1 MMNIILK
8 KLLSL
13 WVILSFIAVTAGNL
27 SAREQYVFGVHP
39 FKKPTTL
46 LKMFSPLIN
55 YLEKELDADITF
67 RSAKDYDSAM
77 MALINGEIDFSYL
90 GPAPFALLAKKYPGK
105 LRPAGAIVNKDGTT
119 TFKGVIVAKEGSDI
133 NQLTDLRGKK
143 IALGDRK
150 STLSCYM
157 PVYMLMQEEIFHTVE
172 YRFLGSHD
180 NVAKGVLKGLF
191 AAGGLKPNVAGKYVG
206 KGLKIIAE
214 SEPVY
219 EHLVVI
225 GPKVDPKI
233 ADKVQA
239 VLLKIND
246 PMVYQ
251 AIKPD
256 IIGFAPVKIAD
267 YENLQHIIKV
277 VDEKLP

>member
-1 MMNIILK
+1 MNSLLK

-13 WVILSFIAVTAGNL
+13 WVISSFIVVTAGNL

-46 LKMFSPLIN
+46 LKMFSPLID
-55 YLEKELDADITF
+55 YLEKELDADISF
-67 RSAKDYDSAM
+67 RSAKNYDSAM
-77 MALINGEIDFSYL
+77 TALVNGEIDISYL
-90 GPAPFALLAKKYPGK
+90 GPAPFAMLAHKYPGR
-105 LRPAGAIVNKDGTT
+105 LRPAGAIVNKNGMT

-133 NQLTDLRGKK
+133 NQIADLRGKK

-157 PVYMLMQEEIFHTVE
+157 PVYMLMQEKIFHTVE

-191 AAGGLKPNVAGKYVG
+191 AAGGLKPNVARKYVG
-206 KGLKIIAE
+206 RGLKIIAE

-225 GPKVDPKI
+225 GPRVDSKI
-233 ADKVQA
+233 ADKIQA
-239 VLLKIND
+239 ALLKIDD
-246 PMVYQ
+246 PKVYR
-251 AIKPD
+251 AIKSD
-256 IIGFAPVKIAD
+256 ITGFAPVKIAD
-267 YENLQHIIKV
+267 YDNLQQIIKV
-277 VDEKLP
+277 VNEQLP